1 MSPEKTVSHFICC
14 SIRPGKSPE
23 RSHIS
28 SEPYEPISPPQA
40 PVVHEKQDSVLLLAQ
55 RGAEPAEQRCVGVG
69 RVAVRARA
77 RMCMLTLGAFR
88 FPEVSAVF
96 SLSITCQ
103 ENHCFPSDQMLVDF
117 TEEILIFK

>member
-28 SEPYEPISPPQA
+28 PEPYEPISPPQA

-103 ENHCFPSDQMLVDF
+103 ENHFVFLV
-117 TEEILIFK
+117 IKC

>member
-1 MSPEKTVSHFICC
+1 M
-14 SIRPGKSPE
+14 
-23 RSHIS
+23 
-28 SEPYEPISPPQA
+28 
-40 PVVHEKQDSVLLLAQ
+40 HEKQDSVLLLAQ

-103 ENHCFPSDQMLVDF
+103 ENHFVFLV
-117 TEEILIFK
+117 IKC